1 MNLMSDELDRPREA
15 CGVFGIY
22 APGVDVARISFF
34 ALYALQHRGQES
46 AGIATSD
53 GTSAAVHKDMGLVA
67 QVFNEDNLSQL
78 EGHLAVGQTRYSTTG
93 SSHLRNAQPYL
104 IETMHGPLGVGHNG
118 NLTNAPQLR
127 QRLLE
132 RGVGLTSSTDSEV
145 ITQMLAAPAPGSSN
159 GAADWEARIASFM
172 GAAEG
177 AYSLVVLTRDAVF
190 GVRDPHGFR
199 PLCIGRLEQRDI
211 SPPGEAG
218 GKAPPPQAG
227 VGGHALLPLQW
238 GEGAAAAEAVGVG
251 GYVLASESCAL
262 GTIGAS
268 YVREIEPGEIIR
280 LDRDGMHS
288 TRGPVPA
295 TPSLCVFEYV
305 YFARPDSVLEGQT
318 IHRVRQQLGEAL
330 AREAPVDADLV
341 VGVPDSATP
350 AAIGYA
356 IASGIP
362 YTEGLIKNRYIG
374 RTFIQPSDE
383 LRRSGVHLKYNPLES
398 NLAGQRVVLIDDSIV
413 RGNTAGPLVNLLREG
428 GAAEV
433 HVRVS
438 SPPVRH
444 PCFMGIDMADSEE
457 LIGYVKDVEEI
468 REHIGADSLA
478 YLSQG
483 GMMQAVTAAT
493 GTGDAH
499 CNACFSGEYPLE
511 LSGYWETRDKNAFQG
526 AWAEGATSEN
536 GAEQ

>member
-1 MNLMSDELDRPREA
+1 MDFFADDELDRPHEA

-22 APGVDVARISFF
+22 APGTDVARVSFF

-53 GTSAAVHKDMGLVA
+53 GVSAAVHKDMGLVA
-67 QVFNEDNLSQL
+67 QVFNEDNLSRL

-127 QRLLE
+127 TNLLE

-145 ITQMLAAPAPGSSN
+145 ITQMLAAPAPGADD
-159 GAADWEARIASFM
+159 GAPDWEARIGTFM
-172 GAAEG
+172 AEAEG

-199 PLCIGRLEQRDI
+199 PLCIGRLE
-211 SPPGEAG
+211 E
-218 GKAPPPQAG
+218 
-227 VGGHALLPLQW
+227 
-238 GEGAAAAEAVGVG
+238 G
-251 GYVLASESCAL
+251 GYVVASESCAL
-262 GTIGAS
+262 GTVGAK
-268 YVREIEPGEIIR
+268 YVREVAPGEVIR
-280 LDRDGMHS
+280 IDQDGIHS
-288 TRGPVPA
+288 TRPGPVP
-295 TPSLCVFEYV
+295 TPALCVFEYV
-305 YFARPDSVLEGQT
+305 YFARPDSVLEEQT
-318 IHRVRQQLGEAL
+318 VHRVRQRLGEVL
-330 AREAPVDADLV
+330 AAEAPADADIV

-356 IASGIP
+356 AASGIP

-374 RTFIQPSDE
+374 RTFIEPSDQ

-398 NLAGQRVVLIDDSIV
+398 NLSGKRVVLIDDSIV
-413 RGNTAGPLVNLLREG
+413 RGTTAGPLVTLLREG

-457 LIGYVKDVEEI
+457 LIGFVKTTEEI
-468 REHIGADSLA
+468 RQHIGADSLA
-478 YLSQG
+478 YLTQD
-483 GMMQAVTAAT
+483 GMMSAVEE
-493 GTGDAH
+493 GTEAGH
-499 CNACFSGEYPLE
+499 CNACFSGDYPIE
-511 LSGYWETRDKNAFQG
+511 LDSFWKTRDKTAFQG
-526 AWAEGATSEN
+526 AWSEN
-536 GAEQ
+536 GDDQ